1 MRVLISGSGIAGPV
15 LAYWLS
21 RLGHSC
27 TVLDKATSMR
37 ATGQNI
43 DISGSA
49 ITVAKKMRVL
59 EEIKKRNTTEKGTQV
74 IDPAG
79 RECAK
84 FPLREGGFSATNPYE
99 ILRGDLAQVFYEKAE
114 AERGIEWRFG
124 TTVKTVLENSA
135 KLVKVELSTGEV
147 ESFDLL
153 VAADGQW
160 SSIRKQL
167 FAAESITL
175 RDLGMFCV
183 HWTVP
188 RNATDN
194 DWWNIYPGL
203 DRRSVTTRPDPYG
216 TIRVMLT
223 HMPSTPQK
231 RQDWEAATRSSRKDQ
246 MELIRRDFSD
256 VGWQMPRF
264 MADMDRADDF
274 YYWPMQQIKM
284 DQWSVGRVI
293 CLGDA
298 AYAPTPLTGS
308 GTPLAIIGAYCL
320 AGELS
325 EVESAESTQLSYEQ
339 LRHALEAYEA
349 LYHPWV
355 SKIQNTIPPF
365 LPGAFHVRT
374 KWQRWLLTTFF
385 RTVSM
390 ILSWKW
396 VQKRFGIEDME
407 ENHDGFILPVYDEMV
422 RVEEKSG

>member
-21 RLGHSC
+21 RLGHNC
-27 TVLDKATSMR
+27 TVLDKASSMR

-59 EEIKKRNTTEKGTQV
+59 DEIRKWNTTEKGTQLV
-74 IDPAG
+74 DPKG
-79 RECAK
+79 EFFAK
-84 FPLREGGFSATNPYE
+84 FPLRDGGFSGTNPYE
-99 ILRGDLAQVFYEKAE
+99 ILRGDLAQIFYEKAKQE
-114 AERGIEWRFG
+114 KNIEWRFG
-124 TTVKTVLENSA
+124 TTVTTVLENSE
-135 KLVKVELSTGEV
+135 KGVKVELSSGEV
-147 ESFDLL
+147 DSFDLL

-167 FAAESITL
+167 FPAESIKL

-188 RNATDN
+188 RQEDDN

-203 DRRSVTTRPDPYG
+203 DRRMVTTRPDPHG
-216 TIRVMLT
+216 TTRVMLT
-223 HMPSTPQK
+223 HMPSTKQK
-231 RQDWEAATRSSRKDQ
+231 KQEWDAATRSGRKEQ
-246 MELIRRDFSD
+246 MELIRRDFAN

-264 MADMDRADDF
+264 MAAMDDADDF
-274 YYWPMQQIKM
+274 YYWPMQQIQM
-284 DQWSVGRVI
+284 DNWSVGRVV

-325 EVESAESTQLSYEQ
+325 KFSPEPSNEQSEPKELSCEDIRSAL
-339 LRHALEAYEA
+339 AAYES

-365 LPGAFHVRT
+365 LPGAFHTRT
-374 KWQRWLLTTFF
+374 SFQRWLLSIFF

-390 ILSWKW
+390 IFNW
-396 VQKRFGIEDME
+396 
-407 ENHDGFILPVYDEMV
+407 
-422 RVEEKSG
+422 